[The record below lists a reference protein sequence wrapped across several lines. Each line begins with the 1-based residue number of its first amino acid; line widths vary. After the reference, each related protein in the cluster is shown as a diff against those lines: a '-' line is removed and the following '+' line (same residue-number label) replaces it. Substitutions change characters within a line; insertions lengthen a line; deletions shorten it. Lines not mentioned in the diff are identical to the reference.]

1 MKRIWVVL
9 GLIAFLLLVA
19 YLYNI
24 GVINISWQ
32 AISAILAG
40 LAGPFAFLQKHLNL
54 GRRKTN
60 KVEQLNARQD
70 QLYEQTQILK
80 AQYEAEI
87 RKRELKIQQLQAQL
101 EKLQDQLD
109 ELKLEKSH
117 IDSEVQH
124 MSISEKQKQFT
135 QYFGS

>member
-9 GLIAFLLLVA
+9 GLITFLLLVA

-32 AISAILAG
+32 AISAVLAG
-40 LAGPFAFLQKHLNL
+40 LAGPFAFIQKHLNW
-54 GRRKTN
+54 GRKKVN

-70 QLYEQTQILK
+70 QLYEQTQILRE
-80 AQYEAEI
+80 QYEAEL

-101 EKLQDQLD
+101 EHLEDQLD
-109 ELKLEKSH
+109 QLKLEKSH
-117 IDSEVQH
+117 VDSQVEN
-124 MSISEKQKQFT
+124 MSIDEKQKQFT

>member
-9 GLIAFLLLVA
+9 GLITFLLLVA

-32 AISAILAG
+32 AISAVLAG
-40 LAGPFAFLQKHLNL
+40 LAGPFAFIQKHLNW
-54 GRRKTN
+54 GRKKVN

-70 QLYEQTQILK
+70 QLYEQTQILR
-80 AQYEAEI
+80 AQYEAEL

-101 EKLQDQLD
+101 EHLEDQLD
-109 ELKLEKSH
+109 QLKLEKSH
-117 IDSEVQH
+117 VDSQVEN
-124 MSISEKQKQFT
+124 MSIDEKQKQFT